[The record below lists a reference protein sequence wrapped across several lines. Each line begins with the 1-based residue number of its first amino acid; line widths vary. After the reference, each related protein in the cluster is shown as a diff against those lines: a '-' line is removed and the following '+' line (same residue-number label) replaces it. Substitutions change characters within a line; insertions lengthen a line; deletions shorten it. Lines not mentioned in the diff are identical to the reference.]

1 MGIAVL
7 VGSLLAAATAGAQTQ
22 TQAQPADEVRV
33 EGRTYRGTIVETRPR
48 ISVRLRLAGGDELT
62 VPWSEIVSVDGAPR
76 ESLES
81 GTPPLPAPERAALAA
96 PRTHWYGWQTLVADG
111 ASVSLLFSPFTAIVG
126 LSGFVV
132 ASPVIH
138 FAHGQVGSGVGSA
151 ALRLAMP
158 VGGAL
163 MGLEVASK
171 LTSPNSPNALG
182 DVIMGGLAG
191 AFLGIIGASAI
202 DASLL
207 AWEPARAPSA
217 TKGATQAA
225 PSIALMPV
233 LSPSTESRASASVVG
248 VTLVG
253 SF

>member
-7 VGSLLAAATAGAQTQ
+7 VGSLLAAATAGAQA
-22 TQAQPADEVRV
+22 QAQPADEVRV
-33 EGRTYRGTIVETRPR
+33 EGHTYRGTIVETRPR

-81 GTPPLPAPERAALAA
+81 GTPPLPTPEERESAL
-96 PRTHWYGWQTLVADG
+96 PRTHWYGWQTLLADG
-111 ASVSLLFSPFTAIVG
+111 ASVSLLCSPYTAIVG
-126 LSGFVV
+126 IAGFVV

-138 FAHGQVGSGVGSA
+138 GVHGRAGAAVGSA
-151 ALRLAMP
+151 ALRLVMP

-191 AFLGIIGASAI
+191 AFLGVLGASAI
-202 DASLL
+202 DAALL
-207 AWEPARAPSA
+207 GWEPARAPSA

-225 PSIALMPV
+225 PSIALVPL
-233 LSPSTESRASASVVG
+233 LSPSTEPRAATIG
-248 VTLVG
+248 GFALVG